1 MFFLVSKIL
10 EIFTGPF
17 DFAMAIGLTGVAL
30 GLAGFRR
37 WGGLLC
43 GAAVV
48 LLALGAYTPIGAL
61 LLRPLED
68 RFPLPG
74 PNLSAPAGIIVLGG
88 ETDDELSA
96 ARHLP
101 ILAPQAGR
109 LTTGAALAR
118 RFPQA
123 RLIFT
128 GGSASMRNTGGT
140 EAAAV
145 RQLWLALGVPPQQML
160 FETKSR
166 NTWENALFTRA
177 LLQPKPG
184 QTFLLVTSAYH
195 MPRSMGIFRKAGFD
209 VIAYPADYM
218 TFGNNRDY
226 IPIHMIYDD
235 LEMLKSALHEWVGL
249 IAYHLTGKTDAWF
262 PAP

>member
-1 MFFLVSKIL
+1 MFFGISKIL
-10 EIFTGPF
+10 EAFTGPF
-17 DFAMAIGLTGVAL
+17 DFAMAIGLVGLGL

-37 WGGLLC
+37 WGGGLC
-43 GAAVV
+43 AAAIV
-48 LLALGAYTPIGAL
+48 LLALGSYTPAGAL

-74 PNLSAPAGIIVLGG
+74 PDLPPLAGIIVLGG
-88 ETDDELSA
+88 ETDPELSA
-96 ARHLP
+96 ARQLP
-101 ILAPQAGR
+101 ILAPHAGR

-118 RFPQA
+118 RFPRT

-128 GGSASMRNTGGT
+128 GGSASLRDVGDT

-160 FETKSR
+160 FETRSR
-166 NTWENALFTRA
+166 NTWENALFTRT
-177 LLQPKPG
+177 LIWPKPG

-195 MPRSMGIFRKAGFD
+195 MPRSIGIFRQAGFK
-209 VIAYPADYM
+209 VVAYPADYM
-218 TFGNNRDY
+218 TFGDSRDY
-226 IPIHMIYDD
+226 APIHLEYDD
-235 LEMLKSALHEWVGL
+235 LQMLRGALHEWIGL
-249 IAYHLTGKTDAWF
+249 IAYHLTGKTSAWF